1 MASPF
6 TKSDLKDM
14 AYYFDDERIA
24 VVKKNK
30 TTGEFDSIDES
41 ITPTENNYL
50 QIYFHARYNNVNNL
64 EQHINND
71 IGLPS
76 GLQTAIVYYI
86 KYRLAEDDN
95 DLRLAGYYWKK
106 FQIKIKQHPYR
117 KSGVRGIKP
126 YAI

>member
-1 MASPF
+1 MASSF

-14 AYYFDDERIA
+14 AYYFDDERLA
-24 VVKKNK
+24 LVKQSKIS
-30 TTGEFDSIDES
+30 GEFDSINE
-41 ITPTENNYL
+41 TVTANNNYL
-50 QIYFHARYNNVNNL
+50 QIYYHAKYNNVNNL

-76 GLQTAIVYYI
+76 GLHTAIVYYV

-106 FQIKIKQHPYR
+106 FTIKIKQHPYR

>member
-30 TTGEFDSIDES
+30 TTGEF
-41 ITPTENNYL
+41 
-50 QIYFHARYNNVNNL
+50 
-64 EQHINND
+64 
-71 IGLPS
+71 
-76 GLQTAIVYYI
+76 IVYYI
-86 KYRLAEDDN
+86 KYRLAEDEN